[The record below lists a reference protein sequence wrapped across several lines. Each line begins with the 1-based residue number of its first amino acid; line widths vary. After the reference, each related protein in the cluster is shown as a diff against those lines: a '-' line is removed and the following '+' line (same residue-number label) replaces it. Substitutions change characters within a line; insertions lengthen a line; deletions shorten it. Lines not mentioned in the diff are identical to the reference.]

1 MSGKKPKERESYVL
15 RMGDG
20 SLVEVTRE
28 VYLEWYQSKRRE
40 RYQTE
45 KQWKYGVC
53 SLDMLKETGKAGKA
67 AGYVSSSLEESIIKE
82 LCVKKL
88 HEGLGRIR
96 EQDAFLIR
104 LLFFE
109 EVSVK
114 DAAWICRCSR
124 RTIQNRRK
132 RILEELRRIMEGLG
146 ITGGYF

>member
-28 VYLEWYQSKRRE
+28 VYLEWYRSKRRE
-40 RYQTE
+40 RYQAE

-53 SLDMLKETGKAGKA
+53 SLDRLKETGKDRKA
-67 AGYVSSSLEESIIKE
+67 AGYVSSGLEENIIKE
-82 LCVKKL
+82 LCIKKM

-114 DAAWICRCSR
+114 DAAWICGCSR

-132 RILEELRRIMEGLG
+132 RILGELRSVMQELG
-146 ITGGYF
+146 ITGGHF